1 MDNHST
7 GAPFDHTLI
16 CSEAITVSKW
26 IWLDLK
32 ITFSQQVL
40 WIWVIKMIVRLNKTT
55 LDGKLL
61 RLWEVTKKPLID
73 LGPVNLG
80 VDHLIVEDPLL
91 PRGHDCLRVEQ
102 QTVQA
107 WMECRSP
114 FSRCLPL
121 LLWVD
126 FPALKMLLGAT
137 EDITWR
143 MEMMNCLF
151 ILQCSGT

>member
-1 MDNHST
+1 MFF
-7 GAPFDHTLI
+7 GF
-16 CSEAITVSKW
+16 
-26 IWLDLK
+26 
-32 ITFSQQVL
+32 
-40 WIWVIKMIVRLNKTT
+40 RKTT
-55 LDGKLL
+55 LDGNLL
-61 RLWEVTKKPLID
+61 RLWQVTKEPLID

-80 VDHLIVEDPLL
+80 VDHLMVDDPHL
-91 PRGHDCLRVEQ
+91 PRGHDLLRVELQ
-102 QTVQA
+102 RVEA